1 MGRMECWNDGM
12 LMKNWSD
19 GVTWRLGA
27 RIIDNF
33 LSIILKFPEGL
44 L

>member
-19 GVTWRLGA
+19 GVTWRWFSA
-27 RIIDNF
+27 ER
-33 LSIILKFPEGL
+33 E
-44 L
+44 